1 MSSDFTTPMH
11 IVHIE
16 AISPSQQRVE
26 ENIYSPMS
34 FQSYGN
40 EMKPVMVVEQVGMI
54 EPIIITMTNF
64 VDILPSNDDYNVELF
79 DEDDANEDIMNIDER

>member
-1 MSSDFTTPMH
+1 MPSDFATLMH

-16 AISPSQQRVE
+16 AIGPSQQRVK

-34 FQSYGN
+34 FQSYGS
-40 EMKPVMVVEQVGMI
+40 EMEPVMVVELVGMT
-54 EPIIITMTNF
+54 EPIMITTTNF

-79 DEDDANEDIMNIDER
+79 DEDDADEDIMNMDER